1 MNPTLVTIEKRL
13 GAKKL
18 NLPNINQ
25 LSVKP
30 GLSQAA
36 QKVWEW
42 HKIFWNL
49 KKDEEAQ
56 VSCFH
61 YTCFK
66 HLVMLC
72 CSSMLM
78 IVMVP
83 MISMVSMMK
92 MMTEMMTKMSWL
104 LLKVVMMVS
113 CKNRGNGNHSI
124 KSI

>member
-1 MNPTLVTIEKRL
+1 
-13 GAKKL
+13 
-18 NLPNINQ
+18 
-25 LSVKP
+25 
-30 GLSQAA
+30 
-36 QKVWEW
+36 
-42 HKIFWNL
+42 
-49 KKDEEAQ
+49 
-56 VSCFH
+56 
-61 YTCFK
+61 
-66 HLVMLC
+66 MLC

-124 KSI
+124 KSICYFY